1 MYNYKTLR
9 PEECEFVTIANVS
22 DLPPGERMFVE
33 IDDKSMVV
41 FNLAGQYYAIDD
53 VCSHDGGPV
62 GDGELDGMEIVC
74 PRHGA
79 RFDIRTGRVL
89 SLPAVEDISAYPVQ
103 IVKDEIQIGL
113 PIEQ

>member
-1 MYNYKTLR
+1 MYNYKALK
-9 PEECEFVTIANVS
+9 PEECEFITIANVN
-22 DLPPGERMFVE
+22 DLPPGERLFIE
-33 IDDKSMVV
+33 IDQNSIVV
-41 FNLAGQYYAIDD
+41 FNLAGQYFAIDD

-79 RFDIRTGRVL
+79 RFDIRTGRVR
-89 SLPAVEDISAYPVQ
+89 SLPAVEDISAYPVRVVQ
-103 IVKDEIQIGL
+103 DEIQIGL